1 MNKKFNI
8 DIAKKL
14 DRRDSLRHFRN
25 AFNIPKFGKQEAI
38 YFTGHSLGLQP
49 KQHNFYLNQELED
62 WKLMGVEGHF
72 DAKTAHKMIKENGKL
87 EDVKQIQE
95 QLKQIDFNAI
105 RKIFLE
111 PETTNVDKIEFNEIR
126 YDDII
131 NYMSNERSFSRDRV
145 NSSLN
150 RLKKNLEKKSQT
162 LEKWF

>member
-1 MNKKFNI
+1 
-8 DIAKKL
+8 
-14 DRRDSLRHFRN
+14 
-25 AFNIPKFGKQEAI
+25 
-38 YFTGHSLGLQP
+38 
-49 KQHNFYLNQELED
+49 
-62 WKLMGVEGHF
+62 
-72 DAKTAHKMIKENGKL
+72 MIKENGKL

-95 QLKQIDFNAI
+95 QLEQIDFNAI

-111 PETTNVDKIEFNEIR
+111 PETAKIDKIEFNEIR
-126 YDDII
+126 YNDIT